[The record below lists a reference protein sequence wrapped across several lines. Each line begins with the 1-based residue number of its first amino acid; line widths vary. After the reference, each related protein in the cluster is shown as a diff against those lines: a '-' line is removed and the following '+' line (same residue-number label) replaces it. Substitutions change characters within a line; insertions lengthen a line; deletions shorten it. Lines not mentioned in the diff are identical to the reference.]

1 MSVVECRENSTT
13 WCPMG
18 LNIKKE
24 ETHALAAEVAELAG
38 ETLTQAVTVALQER
52 LERLRQRQDADAKIR
67 RVKQLLDELGPI
79 GPLPDHGELLYDEL
93 GLPK

>member
-1 MSVVECRENSTT
+1 
-13 WCPMG
+13 MG

-24 ETHALAAEVAELAG
+24 ETHALASQVAELAG

-52 LERLRQRQDADAKIR
+52 LDRLQTRRDADAKIR
-67 RVKQLLDELGPI
+67 RVKQLLDQLGPI
-79 GPLPDHGELLYDEL
+79 GPVPDPDDFLYDER

>member
-1 MSVVECRENSTT
+1 
-13 WCPMG
+13 MG
-18 LNIKKE
+18 CQPPI
-24 ETHALAAEVAELAG
+24 AAEVAELAG

>member
-1 MSVVECRENSTT
+1 
-13 WCPMG
+13 MG

-24 ETHALAAEVAELAG
+24 ETHSLAAEVAELAG

>member
-1 MSVVECRENSTT
+1 
-13 WCPMG
+13 MG

-24 ETHALAAEVAELAG
+24 ETHVLASQVAELAG

-52 LERLRQRQDADAKIR
+52 LDRLQTRREADAKIR
-67 RVKQLLDELGPI
+67 RVKQLLDKLGPI
-79 GPLPDHGELLYDEL
+79 GPIPDPDDFLYDER